1 MQIFLLYDLLTD
13 HALYLLF
20 PDGLILLPMNL
31 QAVLV
36 SLAAAAEGLLAE
48 QRSLDKHAL
57 QTNLRLLVNLK
68 AVPVPVLPV
77 TERLPTRDKRTL
89 LLSVDSSLVTLQE
102 VGVSKLLLTRLAI
115 EQELILRD
123 VSLEE
128 LRVISV
134 DLLLVLPHL
143 VFSPELS
150 VAQLALVRSL
160 LAVGRHVL
168 LQIVILEHFLTDFAG
183 GQEFA
188 VRNLVVGML
197 VSI

>member
-20 PDGLILLPMNL
+20 PDGLILLPVNL

-48 QRSLDKHAL
+48 QSLDKHTL
-57 QTNLRLLVNLK
+57 QTNLRLLVNLQ
-68 AVPVPVLPV
+68 AVPVPVLSV
-77 TERLPTRDKRTL
+77 SERLPTGDKRTL

-115 EQELILRD
+115 EQELVLRD

-134 DLLLVLPHL
+134 NLLLVLSHL

-168 LQIVILEHFLTDFAG
+168 L
-183 GQEFA
+183 
-188 VRNLVVGML
+188 
-197 VSI
+197 

>member
-13 HALYLLF
+13 HALYLLS
-20 PDGLILLPMNL
+20 PDGLILLPVNL

-48 QRSLDKHAL
+48 QSLDKHTL
-57 QTNLRLLVNLK
+57 QTNLRLLVNLQT
-68 AVPVPVLPV
+68 VPVPVLSV
-77 TERLPTRDKRTL
+77 SERLPTGDKRTL
-89 LLSVDSSLVTLQE
+89 LLSVDSPLVTLQE

-134 DLLLVLPHL
+134 DLLLVLLHL

-183 GQEFA
+183 GQEFD